1 MTQKY
6 TADSNSPPQVV
17 FFSAQGL
24 SFLPASGKT
33 DQLIPRSDS
42 QFQPYR
48 AGTNSKS
55 HIINDT
61 EVN

>member
-1 MTQKY
+1 MKEQRA
-6 TADSNSPPQVV
+6 ADSNSPPQVV

-24 SFLPASGKT
+24 SFLPASGIT
-33 DQLIPRSDS
+33 DQSIPRSES

-48 AGTNSKS
+48 AGTNSKP